1 MKFNSIIYIETPI
14 LHSSYEVLL
23 HGDQTMK
30 KLTGLIAAPH
40 TPFIQNGG
48 IHFDIIDK
56 IADHLINEGVTGAY
70 ICGTTGEGIHC
81 SVEERKAIAE
91 RWVQASKGKLDLIVH
106 TGALSIVDTLELTRH
121 AETLDIL
128 ATSVIGPCFFKPGNI
143 DDLVSYCQT
152 VASAAPSKGFYY
164 YHSGMSGVNLDMEQ
178 FLIKADK
185 CIPNLSG
192 LKFNSGDLYEYQ
204 RCLRACDGKFDIPF
218 GVDEFLPG
226 ALAVGATSAVG
237 STYNYAGKHFLQLIE
252 DFKQGNHAA
261 VYKGMDSV
269 VDLIRVLVEF
279 GGVAAG
285 KAAMALHDIDA
296 GDPRLPLRALT
307 AEQKITIETRMRAA
321 GFLK

>member
-1 MKFNSIIYIETPI
+1 ME
-14 LHSSYEVLL
+14 
-23 HGDQTMK
+23 

-40 TPFIQNGG
+40 TPFDAKGNVNLP
-48 IHFDIIDK
+48 IIDE
-56 IADHLINEGVTGAY
+56 IAEHLIKDGVNGVY

-91 RWVQASKGKLDLIVH
+91 RWAEVSQGRLKITVH

-121 AETLDIL
+121 ADTLDIF
-128 ATSVIGPCFFKPGNI
+128 ATSAIGPCFFKPGSV
-143 DDLVSYCQT
+143 DDLVDYCAA
-152 VASAAPSKGFYY
+152 VAAAAPSKGFYY

-178 FLIKADK
+178 FLIKAENR
-185 CIPNLSG
+185 IPNLYG

-226 ALAVGATSAVG
+226 ALALGAIGAVG
-237 STYNYAGKHFLQLIE
+237 STYNYAAPHFNQIIE
-252 DFKQGNHAA
+252 DFNNGKHAD
-261 VYKGMDSV
+261 VITGMDNVIS
-269 VDLIRVLVEF
+269 LIRVLVEY

-296 GDPRLPLRALT
+296 GDPRLPLKALT
-307 AEQKITIETRMRAA
+307 LEQKQDVINKMRDAD
-321 GFLK
+321 FIKR